1 MLGSGSP
8 RHMDLLIIAITVCF
22 LLLAAGFAA
31 VFARLIS
38 RERIG
43 LPIDES
49 DPIFSPNRYRVV
61 ERLLAEADLR
71 TVASVGNKRLE
82 KEFRKVRVKI
92 FRGYMLQLSEDFNQI
107 CKAIK
112 LLMVTSDRDRS
123 ELSGVILKQQ
133 FQFSLRL
140 MRIEVDLVLYSLG
153 WSGIDATALIESLD
167 ALRIQLRALVAVA
180 EPMTA

>member
-1 MLGSGSP
+1 MGLV
-8 RHMDLLIIAITVCF
+8 IIAISVCF

-38 RERIG
+38 RDRID
-43 LPIDES
+43 LPISES

-61 ERLLAEADLR
+61 ERLLAEADLQ
-71 TVASVGNKRLE
+71 TVKSAGDRHLE
-82 KEFRKVRVKI
+82 KEFRNVRVKI

-112 LLMVTSDRDRS
+112 LLMATSDVDRS

-140 MRIEVDLVLYSLG
+140 MRIEVELILYSVG
-153 WSGIDATALIESLD
+153 YSGIDTTGLTESLN
-167 ALRIQLRALVAVA
+167 ALRMQLQGLVAAA
-180 EPMTA
+180 EPMAA

>member
-1 MLGSGSP
+1 
-8 RHMDLLIIAITVCF
+8 MDLVIIAITVCF
-22 LLLAAGFAA
+22 LLLAVGFAI

-38 RERIG
+38 HDRLA
-43 LPIDES
+43 LPISES
-49 DPIFSPNRYRVV
+49 DAIFSPNRYRVV
-61 ERLLAEADLR
+61 ERLLAEADLE
-71 TVASVGNKRLE
+71 TVKYAGDKRLE

-112 LLMVTSDRDRS
+112 LLMASSDVDRS

-140 MRIEVDLVLYSLG
+140 MRIELELILFSLG
-153 WSGIDATALIESLD
+153 YSGIDTTGLTESLD
-167 ALRIQLRALVAVA
+167 ALRQQLQGMAAIV
-180 EPMTA
+180 EPMAA

>member
-1 MLGSGSP
+1 
-8 RHMDLLIIAITVCF
+8 MDLVIIAITVCF

-38 RERIG
+38 HERTA

-71 TVASVGNKRLE
+71 TVASVGDKRLE
-82 KEFRKVRVKI
+82 KEFRKVRVTI
-92 FRGYMLQLSEDFNQI
+92 FRGYMLQLSQDFNQI

-112 LLMVTSDRDRS
+112 LLMVTSDVDRS

-140 MRIEVDLVLYSLG
+140 MRIEVELILYSLG
-153 WSGIDATALIESLD
+153 YSGIDTTGLVESLD
-167 ALRIQLRALVAVA
+167 ALRMQLQRLVAVA
-180 EPMTA
+180 EPMSA